1 MPWPYTLLN
10 DLLDALAR
18 IPLTRAAAKSFWGV
32 VSLMLIALG
41 LLGAVGAYFFPEL
54 RWLLFGGSALIFAG
68 VLGFAI
74 AVLIVQRRGG
84 VGMPKY
90 KCGYSGGTG
99 GGEFTDDYIGDTSK
113 VVEIRVSHGRVIEG
127 IQIAYEMSDGT
138 RHPLRMHGGAGGP
151 LEVFTLHR
159 DEYITGIGGRYGDFV
174 DSLQI
179 RTNKQR
185 TTHFGGNGGTA
196 DYVYEAPEGTEIVGF
211 CGRSGDVIDAIG
223 VILRA
228 RPSPS

>member
-1 MPWPYTLLN
+1 M
-10 DLLDALAR
+10 
-18 IPLTRAAAKSFWGV
+18 F
-32 VSLMLIALG
+32 IALG

-99 GGEFTDDYIGDTSK
+99 GGEFTDRYIGDTSR
-113 VVEIRVSHGRVIEG
+113 VLVIRVSHGRVIEG
-127 IQIAYEMSDGT
+127 IQVVYQMSGGATDELT
-138 RHPLRMHGGAGGP
+138 MHGGAGGP
-151 LEVFTLHR
+151 FGFFRLDHE
-159 DEYITGIGGRYGDFV
+159 EYITGIRGRYGDFV